1 MKHWIYWSLGKCD
14 TLSLYYNWAISRV
27 ASSTLAGSFSWCF
40 SSFCTDLRERLF
52 EKFASSFCI
61 FTKALFILLT
71 FSWFIMFIFLRLV
84 VTGFALF
91 LAFKGL
97 WLAIWNTF
105 LDFCPFSL
113 FLAIVKLIMLQTRMT
128 SDASKWKHRKV
139 PENQQPNWSQ
149 VQGKQSATLKF
160 WWRHT
165 LPRGGRKVSGLGTQV
180 VPSPTRS
187 R

>member
-91 LAFKGL
+91 LAFKLL

-113 FLAIVKLIMLQTRMT
+113 FLAIVKVHKTARSHWCHPQAPSWLFLKKAGECCGSQHTTGTRHSGT
-128 SDASKWKHRKV
+128 S
-139 PENQQPNWSQ
+139 
-149 VQGKQSATLKF
+149 L
-160 WWRHT
+160 
-165 LPRGGRKVSGLGTQV
+165 
-180 VPSPTRS
+180 
-187 R
+187 